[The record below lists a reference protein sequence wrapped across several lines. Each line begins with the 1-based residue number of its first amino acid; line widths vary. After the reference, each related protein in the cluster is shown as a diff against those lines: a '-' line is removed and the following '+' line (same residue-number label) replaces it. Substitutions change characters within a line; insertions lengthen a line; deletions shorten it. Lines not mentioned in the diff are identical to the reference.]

1 MILLFYTFNEM
12 KFSGLRNHSDFMT
25 LVTVYQPQNSHSSN
39 ATGFRGKNCNEVSVL
54 YFSISIHLRII
65 TSAFK
70 N

>member
-1 MILLFYTFNEM
+1 MILLFYTFNKM

-54 YFSISIHLRII
+54 
-65 TSAFK
+65 
-70 N
+70 